1 VSDDA
6 DTILKHQSQLA
17 GQRSNWESWWQDIGE
32 RVLPSEAQFTRIDAE
47 GTRRTERQFD
57 STAAIANER
66 FAAVIEDLLTPR
78 TQRWHGLKLPAK
90 FKELGKSQPVRRYF
104 EDVTNVLFDMRYSP
118 IANFAS
124 QKHQG
129 YLSLGAFGNSC
140 LFIDDDVGR
149 GVRYLQCHMSEMFWA
164 PDQYGRIDTIYRRF
178 PFEGRNA
185 LQRWGTQLSAKLK
198 GDCDKNPFKTFEFIH
213 AVRPNTERAY
223 GRLDRR
229 GMPWSS
235 CYVSVD
241 DKSVI
246 EEGGYTSW
254 PYGIGRYLVSTRERY
269 GRSPAMMAWPSIMTL
284 QEEKKTIL
292 RAGQKEV
299 DPPILLTEEGVLE
312 AFSLRPGALNHG
324 AISDRGEELAKP
336 FKTGANVP
344 LGLELM
350 QLEKADIED
359 AFLVSVFKVLVE
371 NPSMTATQVLEI
383 AQQRGV
389 LLAPAMGRQHAEDLG
404 PQIERELDIAAKA
417 GLLPPLPPELEE
429 IGGEYEV
436 EYTSPLARAMRAQ
449 DALAI
454 TRTFEVLPTAI
465 AIDPNAAYVIDVPE
479 SLREVAEINGVP
491 AKLIR
496 DAEQVDAIVR
506 QKQEAE
512 EVQQAVA
519 AAPDISQAA
528 LNAAK
533 AEQLRTAA

>member
-1 VSDDA
+1 MSDDA
-6 DTILKHQSQLA
+6 DTILKHQSTLA
-17 GQRSNWESWWQDIGE
+17 SQRSNWESWWQDIGL
-32 RVLPSEAQFTRIDAE
+32 RVLPSEAQFTTVDAE
-47 GTRRTERQFD
+47 GTKRTERLFD
-57 STAAIANER
+57 STAATANER
-66 FAAVIEDLLTPR
+66 FAAVMEDLLTPR
-78 TQRWHGLKLPAK
+78 TQRWHGLKVPAK
-90 FKELGKSQPVRRYF
+90 YQEIAKSQAVKQYF
-104 EDVTNVLFDMRYSP
+104 EDVTNILFQMRYSP
-118 IANFAS
+118 RANYAS

-149 GVRYLQCHMSEMFWA
+149 GARYLQCHMSEIFWA
-164 PDQYGRIDTIYRRF
+164 EDQYGRIDTLYRRF
-178 PFEGRNA
+178 PFEGRKA
-185 LQRWGTQLSAKLK
+185 LQRWGKHLSPKLK
-198 GDCDKNPFKTFEFIH
+198 GDCEKNPFKTFEFIH

-223 GRLDRR
+223 GRLDYR
-229 GMPWSS
+229 GMPFSS

-241 DKSVI
+241 DKSTF

-254 PYGIGRYLVSTRERY
+254 PYAIGRYMVSTRERY
-269 GRSPAMMAWPSIMTL
+269 GRSPAMTCWPAIMTL
-284 QEEKKTIL
+284 QEEKKTVL

-312 AFSLRPGALNHG
+312 AFSLRAGALNHG
-324 AISDRGEELAKP
+324 ALSDKGEELAKP
-336 FKTGANVP
+336 FKTGGNVP

-350 QLEKADIED
+350 QIEKADIED

-389 LLAPAMGRQHAEDLG
+389 LLAPAMGRQHAEDIG
-404 PQIERELDIAAKA
+404 PQIEREFDIAAKA
-417 GLLPPLPPELEE
+417 GLLPPPPPELEE

-454 TRTFEVLPTAI
+454 TRTFELLPAAI
-465 AIDPNAAYVIDVPE
+465 AIDKNAAYVIDVPE
-479 SLREVAEINGVP
+479 SVREVAEINGVP

-496 DAEQVDAIVR
+496 DKKAVDEAAARDAEADQVA
-506 QKQEAE
+506 QMA
-512 EVQQAVA
+512 AVA
-519 AAPDISQAA
+519 PDMSQAA

-533 AEQLRTAA
+533 AEQLRSAA